1 MNECLV
7 TQLKGVVNNDSLL
20 KLGEL
25 RFSLSHTRSSTVSN
39 LFMILSD
46 KANTVSLSETCTMS
60 TSSDMSNPVTV
71 SGSVEIPANTACYF
85 NIPYGSTI
93 DVSIRDKYSIRNLI
107 TNGYSYNFRGI
118 SFLTSLTGLVLFPS
132 ELLVLDSLKQKP
144 ATGSFQL
151 IARVNEQYESIVF
164 DAGELKFE
172 SIPTTSASIYL
183 NSYKITGKFSPG
195 PISFATTGAISLS
208 VERSNVSFDPAID
221 LEIKNGK
228 LRDLRISDSLVSGD
242 LGALFAKLLSDGVLW
257 DETTTV
263 GLAAR
268 NMDTLSGDIARCPF
282 AFFTNTDGSYN
293 EYRQRGLSSF
303 SWSIRPQGFIL
314 ALEKVKLGNFVDAM
328 LIDQATKELHPTA
341 AASSWLKS
349 IYVIGTRTAASDA
362 AVQTLTDKGV
372 TVTVTAG

>member
-7 TQLKGVVNNDSLL
+7 TQLKGGVVNNDSLL

-172 SIPTTSASIYL
+172 VYRPLPPVYILTAIR
-183 NSYKITGKFSPG
+183 SPG
-195 PISFATTGAISLS
+195 SLAPPARSLS
-208 VERSNVSFDPAID
+208 LLPARFPFLWNAAMFPLI
-221 LEIKNGK
+221 
-228 LRDLRISDSLVSGD
+228 R
-242 LGALFAKLLSDGVLW
+242 LL
-257 DETTTV
+257 
-263 GLAAR
+263 
-268 NMDTLSGDIARCPF
+268 TL
-282 AFFTNTDGSYN
+282 
-293 EYRQRGLSSF
+293 
-303 SWSIRPQGFIL
+303 
-314 ALEKVKLGNFVDAM
+314 K
-328 LIDQATKELHPTA
+328 
-341 AASSWLKS
+341 
-349 IYVIGTRTAASDA
+349 
-362 AVQTLTDKGV
+362 
-372 TVTVTAG
+372 